1 MNNKGGEIMSTMK
14 QDILKAINRYEDITI
29 DTLSKILSEELSYE
43 GIYSL
48 ILNLKNIIN
57 ID

>member
-1 MNNKGGEIMSTMK
+1 MSTMK
-14 QDILKAINRYEDITI
+14 QDIINSINKHEDITI
-29 DTLSKILSEELSYE
+29 DTLSEILSKELSYE